1 MYYFSLYQIQR
12 IGSGDDGCECWF
24 RYSAECY
31 ANNFVRN
38 SLVYVVFCSAKCK
51 LTIQWNTSTLF
62 SSTVASDFYS
72 RFTDHRLHSVLSDGN
87 PARRRCRHINVD
99 ITNTTVSRED
109 LTRHAINLIES
120 IYKHIDRKLKTAYIF
135 IDVRKTFD
143 SVDHQLLLN

>member
-12 IGSGDDGCECWF
+12 RGSGDDGCECWF

-38 SLVYVVFCSAKCK
+38 SLVSVVFCSAKCK

-109 LTRHAINLIES
+109 LTRLPLRSIWLKVYTNILIENLRQHISSSMFAKHS
-120 IYKHIDRKLKTAYIF
+120 IALIINF
-135 IDVRKTFD
+135 C
-143 SVDHQLLLN
+143 